1 MKTPT
6 IVGLVALLVGLV
18 AAVTTLIVTGHDPA
32 PLVNQLPILA
42 AVVASLFGI
51 DKITKNT
58 NGTLSDLRAKNESL
72 TAENAALRSVATP
85 AQIQQVAPVVP
96 VAPTNPAPPI
106 SDPIPALPEAATPP
120 APATVPAPTSVS
132 GTTNENV

>member
-6 IVGLVALLVGLV
+6 IIGLVALFVGLL
-18 AAVTTLIVTGHDPA
+18 AAVTTLLATGHDPA

-58 NGTLSDLRAKNESL
+58 NGTLSDLRAKNEAL

-85 AQIQQVAPVVP
+85 EQIKQVAPVTPIP
-96 VAPTNPAPPI
+96 VEQPAAPIA
-106 SDPIPALPEAATPP
+106 DPIITPTPIPEPSI
-120 APATVPAPTSVS
+120 APDS
-132 GTTNENV
+132 TNANQ